1 MFHHLKG
8 KKLYRSPKDALVF
21 GIAAGVAQYFQVDM
35 VFVRLMLVA
44 LAFLTGWW
52 PMFLVYIAAVILM
65 PIDPA
70 QDTVQAQQEPR
81 DVTPTADEP
90 PTHGEKP
97 SEAER
102 MDSTQNM

>member
-21 GIAAGVAQYFQVDM
+21 GIAAGFAQYLQVDV
-35 VFVRLMLVA
+35 VFVRLALVA
-44 LAFLTGWW
+44 LAFLTQWW
-52 PMFLVYIAAVILM
+52 PMFLVYIVAVILM
-65 PIDPA
+65 PIDPS
-70 QDTVQAQQEPR
+70 QDTVQSRQEPK
-81 DVTPTADEP
+81 DITPPEP
-90 PTHGEKP
+90 EKP